1 MQRTVVLI
9 NEFGEIGLDHL
20 LVERVDESVV
30 LLQSGCIC
38 CSIRDDLS
46 GALRSLLTAPR
57 SGADTRF
64 RSRCDRN
71 HLDSPTPAPILY
83 TLAGEPVVRHHFRLA
98 NVITTVDAVN
108 AALHLS
114 QNPEG
119 VKQVAAADRLVI
131 TKTDLAQPV
140 RRRRYSR
147 RLARL
152 NPSAEVLDVVDAR
165 IDVERLL
172 KPRPFAST
180 APRASFVP
188 AEPHA
193 LRELNRHSA
202 DVSST
207 SLALDVPLDWTAF
220 GIWLSM
226 LLNRHGNDVLRVKG
240 ILNVQ
245 ATRLRSS
252 STLCSTSCIRRST
265 WNAGRRTIIA
275 RASCS
280 SRGASPATAA
290 ALACRVQQQPRRRRL
305 DGVTPTSFM
314 PFNRVTHEHQL
325 QPPVVLADGPRQDRR
340 NAQGWRAPPG
350 AIRARRAGARSLHP
364 LVQGRRLHRHDRPHR
379 QHLCAPARQG
389 RFIADRSSPA
399 ATSTRNRLAAS
410 STATTA

>member
-1 MQRTVVLI
+1 VTPDSTDTAIPVNVLTGFLGSGKTTLLQHLLRAPGMQRTVVLI

-46 GALRSLLTAPR
+46 GALRSLLTRRDQAQIPDFDR
-57 SGADTRF
+57 VVIETTGLAD
-64 RSRCDRN
+64 
-71 HLDSPTPAPILY
+71 PAPILY

-131 TKTDLAQPV
+131 TKTDLAQPGETAAV
-140 RRRRYSR
+140 QST
-147 RLARL
+147 LARL

-245 ATRLRSS
+245 GNAAPVFINAVQHIVHPPQHLERWPTDDHRSRIVFITRGIAPQRLR
-252 STLCSTSCIRRST
+252 
-265 WNAGRRTIIA
+265 
-275 RASCS
+275 
-280 SRGASPATAA
+280 
-290 ALACRVQQQPRRRRL
+290 
-305 DGVTPTSFM
+305 
-314 PFNRVTHEHQL
+314 
-325 QPPVVLADGPRQDRR
+325 
-340 NAQGWRAPPG
+340 
-350 AIRARRAGARSLHP
+350 RSL
-364 LVQGRRLHRHDRPHR
+364 
-379 QHLCAPARQG
+379 
-389 RFIADRSSPA
+389 A
-399 ATSTRNRLAAS
+399 AFSNSRVVDVSTV
-410 STATTA
+410 